1 MCYVLFFFLIIAYCQ
16 ALKNFFIYFASFDLD
31 IDSSRKLRE
40 EFAKSCFET
49 LLQFSF
55 LESGIEIDDD
65 GVVNLLAVTSLL
77 HRFKEVIHKYAEDE
91 RLSGKCPLPRYE
103 TEYFLV

>member
-1 MCYVLFFFLIIAYCQ
+1 MCCPLYMFLLFLVACCHAIKTACLFFGP
-16 ALKNFFIYFASFDLD
+16 FDLD

-91 RLSGKCPLPRYE
+91 RLSGKCPLPRYVIE
-103 TEYFLV
+103 